1 MHAEHFDIMIDA
13 SRSLLHVTMRGHWMT
28 ETVDRYEQAVGVAA
42 AGMLSAGCRRG
53 SLIALVDARELNA
66 QSQNVIVEFK
76 ARMHREGLLPRR
88 LATVLS
94 STLFKRQ
101 VERIAIPNQR
111 LFVDESDALSWL
123 LSEEAET

>member
-1 MHAEHFDIMIDA
+1 MHAEHFDITTDA

-28 ETVDRYEQAVGVAA
+28 ETVDRYEQAVGVAV
-42 AGMLSAGCRRG
+42 AGILSAGCQRG
-53 SLIALVDARELNA
+53 SLLALVDARELNA
-66 QSQNVIVEFK
+66 QSQNVVAEFK
-76 ARMHREGLLPRR
+76 ARMHHGGLLPRR

-101 VERIAIPNQR
+101 VERIAIPNQC
-111 LFVDESDALSWL
+111 LFVGDSDALSWL